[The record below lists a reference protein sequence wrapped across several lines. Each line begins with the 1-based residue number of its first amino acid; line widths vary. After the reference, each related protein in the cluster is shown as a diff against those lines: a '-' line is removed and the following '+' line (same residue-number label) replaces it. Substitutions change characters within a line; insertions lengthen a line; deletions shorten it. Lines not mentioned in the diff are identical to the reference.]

1 MISLLLWD
9 IYIPVFSYIN
19 FILLRF
25 ERNEKCFSKS
35 YYFLLQS
42 YGMKHCNARARVL
55 SSSSSTRNLSSRRR
69 VASLNA
75 FSRDKGIASAVG
87 ESAA

>member
-9 IYIPVFSYIN
+9 ICIPVFFYID

-25 ERNEKCFSKS
+25 ERNEKYFSKS

-42 YGMKHCNARARVL
+42 YGMKHCNARACVVFFKFDAEFIVAPA
-55 SSSSSTRNLSSRRR
+55 RR
-69 VASLNA
+69 VVKCFFA
-75 FSRDKGIASAVG
+75 R
-87 ESAA
+87 